1 MSEIED
7 SIKQAERRRATFRQL
22 VTENRSFPLA
32 TITYH
37 GPSPDQ
43 ASKIVVGILSG
54 DEAPPLIRS
63 WEGEDIAEDETCARE
78 ISLFIKE
85 HDVARVLT
93 SEWVLSCPHE
103 EGVDYPAGGICPHCP
118 DWQPAEQ

>member
-1 MSEIED
+1 MPRSEKTKKEYHRRKNQFKTLI
-7 SIKQAERRRATFRQL
+7 AENQ
-22 VTENRSFPLA
+22 SYPLA

-37 GPSPDQ
+37 GPSPDM
-43 ASKIVVGILSG
+43 ATKIIVGIIKSQDTSPIIRYWSG
-54 DEAPPLIRS
+54 D
-63 WEGEDIAEDETCARE
+63 DIAEDVESARE

-103 EGVDYPAGGICPHCP
+103 EGVDFPEGNSCPYCP
-118 DWQPAEQ
+118 DWH

>member
-1 MSEIED
+1 MSKFER
-7 SIKQAERRRATFRQL
+7 SIQQAERRRAKFRQL
-22 VTENRSFPLA
+22 VTENQTFPLA

-37 GPSPDQ
+37 GPSPDK
-43 ASKIVVGILSG
+43 ASKIVVGILTG
-54 DEAPPLIRS
+54 DDAPPLIHS
-63 WEGEDIAEDETCARE
+63 WEGEDITEDVDCARE
-78 ISLFIKE
+78 ISQFIKE

-103 EGVDYPAGGICPHCP
+103 EGVDYPAGGICPFCP

>member
-1 MSEIED
+1 MVKRS
-7 SIKQAERRRATFRQL
+7 SNAMLSAKRKKQFRTLLAENSTY
-22 VTENRSFPLA
+22 PLA

-37 GPSPDQ
+37 GPSPDT
-43 ASKIVVGILSG
+43 ATKIVVGIIKTKDQAPLIQSWSG
-54 DEAPPLIRS
+54 D
-63 WEGEDIAEDETCARE
+63 DIDDDVESAKE

-103 EGVDYPAGGICPHCP
+103 QGIDYPEGELCPFCP
-118 DWQPAEQ
+118 DWH